1 MLQFKDIKQN
11 YPVFILN
18 KQELTV
24 TQGKVTAAAFPR
36 LDLNPQK
43 AATSPTQMVV
53 DITIEANGKTA
64 TYTIPEQ
71 LSVTYAG
78 DIVLSTE
85 STGLV
90 SEIEAMKASAEQAL
104 ANVNRHKEV
113 LAKAS
118 DLLASLNPAFKQKQ
132 ETEKRF
138 GQIESSI
145 GEIKDILKAQQEAM
159 ANFIKEFKS

>member
-1 MLQFKDIKQN
+1 MLQFKDVKQN

-18 KQELTV
+18 KRELTV

-43 AATSPTQMVV
+43 TAANQTQMVV
-53 DITIEANGKTA
+53 DITIEVNGKTA

-85 STGLV
+85 NTGLI
-90 SEIEAMKASAEQAL
+90 SEVEAMKTSAEQVL
-104 ANVNRHKEV
+104 ASVDHQKEV
-113 LAKAS
+113 LEKSSA
-118 DLLASLNPAFKQKQ
+118 LLAELNPIYREKQ

-138 GQIESSI
+138 SAIEETVTGVKGSVD
-145 GEIKDILKAQQEAM
+145 ELKKM
-159 ANFIKEFKS
+159 MSDFIKKMS